1 MRFNLRKS
9 AKDDSGFSLVFVAVG
24 MMGFVGVS
32 MLAIDVGMLMTA
44 RSQAQNSA
52 DAGALAGATAL
63 VYNDW
68 NDRSATGPA
77 AAASTAHQVALTTD
91 QIADGHIRHRGPDLH
106 DLTGEFV
113 AEDQRRMHGLAGP
126 RIPGLDVQVCA
137 ADARDFHPHQ
147 DISQTDLGNGHLD
160 QLQPRPRL
168 GLDERAHS
176 TILPRRD

>member
-44 RSQAQNSA
+44 RSQAQNAA

-68 NDRSATGPA
+68 DDRSATGPA
-77 AAASTAHQVALTTD
+77 VRNA
-91 QIADGHIRHRGPDLH
+91 
-106 DLTGEFV
+106 
-113 AEDQRRMHGLAGP
+113 LAG
-126 RIPGLDVQVCA
+126 
-137 ADARDFHPHQ
+137 
-147 DISQTDLGNGHLD
+147 S
-160 QLQPRPRL
+160 
-168 GLDERAHS
+168 RA
-176 TILPRRD
+176 TR